1 MPSHPNQNNTVPAG
15 NALPAGSAAPADS
28 ADAPPVDAPPAG
40 APPVDA
46 PPAAAPPARASP
58 AGAATRPVPGPARPP
73 GSAVGG
79 SFGGPFGA
87 PAFRTERQPRTA
99 PAGHMIV
106 CGDDALAHRLA
117 GELHGVYGERVTLL
131 VPVRPDAPST
141 PIARTGRAL
150 ALFGRVTAA
159 VTRTTAATAA
169 GGDGDGDGGEP
180 TGTLRV
186 VEAAEADDRALVDA
200 GVERAAALALV
211 HEDDETNIRAALT
224 ARRLNPRLRL
234 VIRLYNRKLGQHLET
249 LLDQAAAVAEPGLD
263 PEKLDAATT
272 VLSDVDTAAPGLA
285 AAAVAGTTKVVQAG
299 GLLLQA
305 LERTPPAGEAPDPGR
320 CTLALLS
327 ATARDPAGCEGSE
340 RSGDEGPRLLPDD
353 RTVAAATGR
362 AAITLEAVT
371 PAAPSSPPGR
381 FGGSGL
387 PVASLFSRR
396 LRWSLG
402 GAAGAV
408 LALALASTFTT
419 GDHPLHAAYLTLLD
433 VFAIGDPA
441 VGEPTGRQ
449 VLQILAGF
457 VGLLLLPV
465 IVAALLEG
473 LGTFRTATTLRR
485 PPRGLS
491 GHVVL
496 LGLGKVG
503 TRVLAR
509 LRRMDIP
516 VVCVE
521 SDPEARGIAVARRL
535 RVPTVIGDVTEEGVL
550 EAARIHRAHAL
561 LALTSVDITNLEA
574 ALSARSVSPDLR
586 VVLRLYD
593 DDFATAVYRT
603 LRTAH
608 PEALTR
614 SRSVSHL
621 AAPAFAGAMMGRR
634 ILGAVP
640 VERRVL
646 LFAAVDV
653 ADHPLLEHRTV
664 ADAFTPGAW
673 RVVAL
678 DRTAPAYGVPYGT
691 GAADRGQ
698 DWRLAPDRVLGPAD
712 RVIVAATRRGL
723 AELLGRGAVTG
734 RGAAAPAPDN
744 SVRAERG

>member
-1 MPSHPNQNNTVPAG
+1 
-15 NALPAGSAAPADS
+15 
-28 ADAPPVDAPPAG
+28 
-40 APPVDA
+40 
-46 PPAAAPPARASP
+46 
-58 AGAATRPVPGPARPP
+58 
-73 GSAVGG
+73 
-79 SFGGPFGA
+79 
-87 PAFRTERQPRTA
+87 
-99 PAGHMIV
+99 MIV

-117 GELHGVYGERVTLL
+117 GELQAVYGERVTLL
-131 VPVRPDAPST
+131 VPARPDAEPT
-141 PIARTGRAL
+141 PAGRTGRAL
-150 ALFGRVTAA
+150 ALFGRVVTAA
-159 VTRTTAATAA
+159 VTRTAGAAGTVGAVGATASGTTGSGVTGA
-169 GGDGDGDGGEP
+169 GPGGGSDGSEP
-180 TGTLRV
+180 VGSLRV
-186 VEAAEADDRALVDA
+186 VESGEADDRALTEA

-234 VIRLYNRKLGQHLET
+234 VIRLYNRRLGQHLAT

-263 PEKLDAATT
+263 PEKTDAVTT

-285 AAAVAGTTKVVQAG
+285 AAAVTGSSKVVQAG
-299 GLLLQA
+299 GLLLHA
-305 LERTPPAGEAPDPGR
+305 VERLPSASGEAPDLGL

-327 ATARDPAGCEGSE
+327 ATARDPAGWEGSE
-340 RSGDEGPRLLPDD
+340 HSGEAGPRLLPDD
-353 RTVAAATGR
+353 RTVAAAAGR
-362 AAITLEAVT
+362 ATVTLEAVR
-371 PAAPSSPPGR
+371 PAGPAPASRR

-387 PVASLFSRR
+387 PVGSLFPRR
-396 LRWSLG
+396 LRWSL
-402 GAAGAV
+402 AGAV
-408 LALALASTFTT
+408 AAVVGLALALTLMT

-441 VGEPTGRQ
+441 VDDPVSRQ
-449 VLQILAGF
+449 LLQILAGF

-473 LGTFRTATTLRR
+473 MGTFRSATSLRR
-485 PPRGLS
+485 PSRGLT

-503 TRVLAR
+503 TRVLTR
-509 LRRMDIP
+509 LRRMGIA

-550 EAARIHRAHAL
+550 EAARIHRADAL

-574 ALSARSVSPDLR
+574 ALSARSVAPGLR

-593 DDFATAVYRT
+593 DDFSTAVYRT
-603 LRTAH
+603 LRAAH
-608 PEALTR
+608 PEARTR

-621 AAPAFAGAMMGRR
+621 AAPAFAGAMMGRQ

-653 ADHPLLEHRTV
+653 AAHPLLEGRTV
-664 ADAFTPGAW
+664 AEAFRPGAW

-678 DRTAPAYGVPYGT
+678 DRRGGGPDPDGAYGVPHGPSGDAGAGAAT
-691 GAADRGQ
+691 GAGAGTDAGTDTGARNGARTGPRRPRFLSSDAPGYR
-698 DWRLAPDRVLGPAD
+698 DWRLAPDRVLHAGE

-723 AELLGRGAVTG
+723 AELLGRGADAEHRTAE
-734 RGAAAPAPDN
+734 AAGTRTRTPSDPNGVD
-744 SVRAERG
+744 RRI

>member
-1 MPSHPNQNNTVPAG
+1 
-15 NALPAGSAAPADS
+15 
-28 ADAPPVDAPPAG
+28 
-40 APPVDA
+40 
-46 PPAAAPPARASP
+46 
-58 AGAATRPVPGPARPP
+58 
-73 GSAVGG
+73 
-79 SFGGPFGA
+79 
-87 PAFRTERQPRTA
+87 
-99 PAGHMIV
+99 MIV
-106 CGDDALAHRLA
+106 CGGDALAHRLA
-117 GELHGVYGERVTLL
+117 GELHEVYGERVTLL
-131 VPVRPDAPST
+131 VPVRPDAPRT
-141 PIARTGRAL
+141 PTARTGRAL

-159 VTRTTAATAA
+159 VSRTTAPAVPGTAGA
-169 GGDGDGDGGEP
+169 GGDGGEP

-186 VEAAEADDRALVDA
+186 VESSDADDRALTDA

-285 AAAVAGTTKVVQAG
+285 AAAVAGTSKVVQAG
-299 GLLLQA
+299 GLLLHA
-305 LERTPPAGEAPDPGR
+305 VERLPAAGEAPDPGL

-340 RSGDEGPRLLPDD
+340 RSGDAGPRLLPDD
-353 RTVAAATGR
+353 RTVAEATGR
-362 AAITLEAVT
+362 AAVTLEAVT
-371 PAAPSSPPGR
+371 PAGPALSTAR
-381 FGGSGL
+381 LAAAAL

-396 LRWSLG
+396 LRWSLA
-402 GAAGAV
+402 GAAAAV

-433 VFAIGDPA
+433 IFAIGDPA
-441 VGEPTGRQ
+441 LGESTSRQ

-465 IVAALLEG
+465 IVAAVVEG
-473 LGTFRTATTLRR
+473 LGTFRTATALRR

-509 LRRMDIP
+509 LRRLNIP

-550 EAARIHRAHAL
+550 EAARIDRAHAL

-574 ALSARSVSPDLR
+574 ALSARAVTPDLR

-593 DDFATAVYRT
+593 DDFATAVFRT

-608 PEALTR
+608 PGALTR

-621 AAPAFAGAMMGRR
+621 AAPAFAGAMLGRQV
-634 ILGAVP
+634 LGAIP

-653 ADHPLLEHRTV
+653 VDHPLLDGLTV
-664 ADAFTPGAW
+664 ADAFQAGSW
-673 RVVAL
+673 RVIAL
-678 DRTAPAYGVPYGT
+678 DGSATGT
-691 GAADRGQ
+691 GGAADRDQ
-698 DWRLAPDRVLGPAD
+698 PWRLDPERVLAPGDRV
-712 RVIVAATRRGL
+712 VVAATRRGL
-723 AELLGRGAVTG
+723 AELLGRGG
-734 RGAAAPAPDN
+734 RGARPAENTAPDN
-744 SVRAERG
+744 STRTERG